1 MKRNLALFLQAVGV
15 LALLALLVGGTLVLT
30 AGYWLRMDDPPQ
42 KADAIVILAGDIR
55 RAIHAADLY
64 HQGLAPVVFVSRPKN
79 DPPQALVDL
88 GFDFPRQED
97 QMLQVLTRKGVPL
110 EAVRVYGHDVLSTVE
125 EAEALQ
131 HELGQG
137 YPRLLV
143 VTSSYHC
150 RRAKLI
156 LSGILRR
163 HELSMTPTPYERFD
177 KKWWNHQLS
186 AGAVVSEV
194 AKFVFY
200 YLGTPFRTDASRP
213 APAR

>member
-30 AGYWLRMDDPPQ
+30 AGYWLRMDDQPQ
-42 KADAIVILAGDIR
+42 KAEAIVILAGDIR

-64 HQGLAPVVFVSRPKN
+64 HQGLAPVIFVSRPKHE
-79 DPPQALVDL
+79 PPQALVDL
-88 GFDFPRQED
+88 GFEFPLQED
-97 QMLQVLTRKGVPL
+97 QMLRVLAAKGVPL
-110 EAVRVYGHDVLSTVE
+110 EAVRLYGHGVLSTVE

-131 HELGQG
+131 RELAQG
-137 YPRLLV
+137 YPRLLI

-150 RRAKLI
+150 RRAKMV
-156 LSGILRR
+156 LSGILRG
-163 HELSMTPTPYERFD
+163 HELVMTPTPYERFD
-177 KKWWNHQLS
+177 RKWWDDQRS
-186 AGAVVSEV
+186 SGAVVSEV

-200 YLGTPFRTDASRP
+200 FLGTPFRADASRP